1 MFTKIIRVEKTLASV
16 DKILHFMAF
25 GIISLILNR
34 VCLAYLFVN
43 FFSLLYLDK
52 KISVIGN
59 TNNR

>member
-1 MFTKIIRVEKTLASV
+1 MFTKIMRVEKTLASV
-16 DKILHFMAF
+16 DKILHFMAI

-52 KISVIGN
+52 K
-59 TNNR
+59 